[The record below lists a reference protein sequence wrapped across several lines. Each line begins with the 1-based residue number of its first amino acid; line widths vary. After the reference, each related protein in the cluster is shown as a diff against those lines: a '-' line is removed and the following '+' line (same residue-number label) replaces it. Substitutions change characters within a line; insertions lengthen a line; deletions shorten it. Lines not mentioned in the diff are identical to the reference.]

1 MSTSVVR
8 DPAVDTV
15 IDKWRTHWPEWP
27 LAEPFVPPL
36 HRERALAWFALRD
49 ELTHAAWRGS
59 DPRPGEAKL
68 AWWGEELQG
77 WRKGARRHPL
87 GNVLQPLPAAWSTLA
102 WSLPMLLASRE
113 RAGDTD
119 EAMRVIEPFAES
131 VASVAQTV
139 FGSSTPAPMESVALG
154 LLAERVLEG
163 GDASAPLEF
172 VAKAGQ
178 GAAPNT
184 AARACAADLLARW
197 PAPHDGSVAGRLH
210 ASLVRERLQRFAKGG
225 DAGRPLPAWR
235 ALLTS
240 WQAARR

>member
-1 MSTSVVR
+1 MVR

-15 IDKWRTHWPEWP
+15 IEKWRAHWPEWP

-49 ELTHAAWRGS
+49 ELTHAAWSGS

-102 WSLPMLLASRE
+102 WSLPTLLASRE

-119 EAMRVIEPFAES
+119 EAVRVIEPFAES

-139 FGSSTPAPMESVALG
+139 FGSGKPAPMENVALG

-163 GDASAPLEF
+163 GDAAAPLEF
-172 VAKAGQ
+172 VAKAGE

-184 AARACAADLLARW
+184 AARACAAELLARW

-225 DAGRPLPAWR
+225 VAGRPLPAWR
-235 ALLTS
+235 ALFTS